1 MQLLFDPVVNQSS
14 KPSRDRIVIRL
25 LIVIQDQIVIRL
37 FIVIRDR
44 IVTRLF
50 IVIRDRIVIRLLI
63 VFRQLIVIRDQTS
76 DSSSDGNWRS
86 NNSLACANN
95 LRSNS
100 NSTSNSNSNSRSKL
114 WSWKRRSYLFE
125 KQMAQM
131 GFCILSMLE
140 QSPFFHE
147 IYNVKN
153 FKI

>member
-1 MQLLFDPVVNQSS
+1 MIEVEILLEVQLLFDPVVNQSS
-14 KPSRDRIVIRL
+14 KPSRDRIVIRV
-25 LIVIQDQIVIRL
+25 LIVIQDQIVI
-37 FIVIRDR
+37 
-44 IVTRLF
+44 RLF

-76 DSSSDGNWRS
+76 DSNSDRNSRW

-100 NSTSNSNSNSRSKL
+100 NSASNSNSNSRSKL
-114 WSWKRRSYLFE
+114 WSWKRRSYLIE

-131 GFCILSMLE
+131 GFRTLSMLE

-147 IYNVKN
+147 TYVKN